1 MNEEQRALAQ
11 EHMFIVGLRMKRRMM
26 YIPQGEWAD
35 YYQIGCVGL
44 CKAAATYKPGGYS
57 FNTYASRCIDNEIF
71 MALRRE
77 KVRREERR
85 AASLDAREADDST
98 LGERIEDAENVE
110 SLLSVREIR
119 RAISAMPERARK
131 VLTLRAQGYGQE
143 TIARTVS
150 VSQSYVSR
158 TIRAAMKTIRACA
171 SA

>member
-11 EHMFIVGLRMKRRMM
+11 EHMFIVGLRVKRRMM

-44 CKAAATYKPGGYS
+44 CKAAMTYRPGEYT

-85 AASLDAREADDST
+85 AMSLDAMDGTQT
-98 LGERIEDAENVE
+98 LGARIEDVE
-110 SLLSVREIR
+110 SVETRYGERELR
-119 RAISAMPERARK
+119 RRIAGMTQTERRIIAM
-131 VLTLRAQGYGQE
+131 RAQGVGQTE
-143 TIARTVS
+143 IGRAVS
-150 VSQSYVSR
+150 LSQSYVSR
-158 TIRAAMKTIRACA
+158 TIRRMEKMLRESK